1 MINQTGW
8 NKYFPKDLGQRKDK
22 DNKWKG
28 RYVCLISKKDPGH
41 KNMFAKLG
49 KKTAKGRHW
58 PRFVDMVVNFEY
70 IQKIHYS
77 LIINLAYLMLTL
89 TIYVKSRKNTE
100 TNLSSYH

>member
-1 MINQTGW
+1 
-8 NKYFPKDLGQRKDK
+8 
-22 DNKWKG
+22 
-28 RYVCLISKKDPGH
+28 
-41 KNMFAKLG
+41 MFAKLG

-89 TIYVKSRKNTE
+89 TIYVKSRKNT
-100 TNLSSYH
+100 